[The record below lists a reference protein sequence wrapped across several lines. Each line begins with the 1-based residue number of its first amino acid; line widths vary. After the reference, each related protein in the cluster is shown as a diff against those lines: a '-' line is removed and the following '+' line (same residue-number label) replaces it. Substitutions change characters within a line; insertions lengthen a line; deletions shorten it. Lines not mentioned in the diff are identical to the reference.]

1 MNNVKWCR
9 PSFFTVNFEPSYHP
23 FLAFSIGYFEQ
34 VIAWNYIKFTSSYSN
49 FMTSNSCLLIYTL
62 ILNFIIYRFI
72 FKSSKAI
79 LNWVFW
85 KTLCIFSMF
94 TFSFTSTEFL
104 SHNCDAIRGN
114 PRQVKLMF
122 MLHGKNM
129 PIILKLKFQPCC

>member
-1 MNNVKWCR
+1 MKNVKWCR

-23 FLAFSIGYFEQ
+23 FLAFSIGYLEQ

-49 FMTSNSCLLIYTL
+49 FLTSNSCLLIYTL

-85 KTLCIFSMF
+85 KKLCIFSMF

-104 SHNCDAIRGN
+104 LHNCDAIRGN
-114 PRQVKLMF
+114 PRQAKLMF